1 MTTKRAPKPK
11 YLTEAELEIAIE
23 RHKERLSE
31 FWNGERAGML
41 KDAAR
46 LIPKSRHLRDILLG
60 ALLGG
65 LVGMAMLAIIN
76 PEALRPS
83 RANVP
88 VAVASKSVT
97 ASSDLNAFH
106 DMSVSVGTT
115 APAAQGFPSMT
126 SHDTDA
132 EIVLDKDCWLE
143 VTGQSVIAG
152 AIYPA
157 SKIGLVIPSQVRSG
171 CPGAIHYFVGGKE
184 VFPENLSKA
193 PGKSEV
199 VELK

>member
-83 RANVP
+83 RGTIPSAIVLKATDAP
-88 VAVASKSVT
+88 FSTVAPTPAQSPEGLKGLPLVT
-97 ASSDLNAFH
+97 TDA
-106 DMSVSVGTT
+106 
-115 APAAQGFPSMT
+115 
-126 SHDTDA
+126 TDA
-132 EIVLDKDCWLE
+132 EIILGKDCWLE

-157 SKIGLVIPSQVRSG
+157 SKIGLAIPSQVRSG

-193 PGKSEV
+193 PSKSEV